1 MYRVDYIICFDIGG
15 TFIKYGLIDQNGQ
28 MMFKDKAVTPKHDI
42 QTLLPELIIEK
53 VKLLQNDFA
62 ITGIGISS
70 CGLVNHEKGEILF
83 SNNLPGY
90 SGMKLAETLFKSIE
104 LPVVVENDVKSACL
118 GEMWKGAI
126 QGKQNVVFLTL
137 GTGIGSSII
146 IDGKIVNGSH
156 HLAGELGHT
165 VIVAN
170 GRPCGCGR
178 RGCFERYAATSAF
191 VNDFIEEKKKQG
203 VILENV
209 SGEQIIQLVNEKDP
223 IASMVYKRFVSY
235 ISIGLVNIAHLLN
248 PEVII
253 IGGGIAE
260 QTDQFIQDINT
271 EIKKEIMPIYHNQ
284 EDLVFPSALGNDAG
298 MYGACYLTLK
308 KLSHLQ
314 V

>member
-1 MYRVDYIICFDIGG
+1 MDYIICFDIGG
-15 TFIKYGLIDQNGQ
+15 TFVKYGLINQNGQ
-28 MMFKDKAVTPKHDI
+28 MVFKDKALTPKHDI

-53 VKLLQNDFA
+53 IKCLQNDFE

-90 SGMKLAETLFKSIE
+90 TGMKLAEIIFKTIE
-104 LPVVVENDVKSACL
+104 LPVVVENDVKCACL
-118 GEMWKGAI
+118 GEMWKGSI

-156 HLAGELGHT
+156 RLAGELGHM

-178 RGCFERYAATSAF
+178 KGCYERYAATSAF
-191 VNDFIEEKKKQG
+191 VNDYIEEKKKQG
-203 VILENV
+203 IILENV
-209 SGEQIIQLVNEKDP
+209 SGEQILQFVIEKDP
-223 IASMVYKRFVSY
+223 IATMVYKRFVSY

-248 PEVII
+248 PEAII

-260 QTDQFIQDINT
+260 QTEQFIQDINT
-271 EIKKEIMPIYHNQ
+271 EIKNEIMPIYHNQ

-298 MYGACYLTLK
+298 MYGAGYLTLK
-308 KLSHLQ
+308 RLSRLQ

>member
-1 MYRVDYIICFDIGG
+1 MNTLICFDIGG
-15 TFIKYGLIDQNGQ
+15 TFIKYGIIDQQGQ
-28 MMFKDKAVTPKHDI
+28 MMYKDKALTPKQNI
-42 QTLLPELIIEK
+42 ETLLPELIIEK
-53 VKLLQNDFA
+53 VKLLQNDFK

-90 SGMKLAETLFKSIE
+90 SGMRLAEIVFKSIE
-104 LPVVVENDVKSACL
+104 LPVIVENDVKSACI

-126 QGKQNVVFLTL
+126 HGKQNVVFLTL

-146 IDGKIVNGSH
+146 IDGQIVKGSH

-170 GRPCGCGR
+170 GRSCGCGR
-178 RGCFERYAATSAF
+178 RGCYERYAATSAL
-191 VNDFIEEKKKQG
+191 VNDFIEEKMKQG

-209 SGEQIIQLVNEKDP
+209 SGEQILQLVNENDP
-223 IASMVYKRFVSY
+223 IASMVYKKFVSY
-235 ISIGLVNIAHLLN
+235 ISIGLVNIVHLLN
-248 PEVII
+248 PEAII

-260 QTDQFIQDINT
+260 QNDKFLKDINT
-271 EIKKEIMPIYHNQ
+271 EINKEMMPIYHNQ
-284 EDLVFPSALGNDAG
+284 DDLVFPSALGNDAG

-308 KLSHLQ
+308 RLSHLQ

>member
-1 MYRVDYIICFDIGG
+1 MYRLDYIICFDIGG
-15 TFIKYGLIDQNGQ
+15 TFIKYGLIDQKGQ
-28 MMFKDKAVTPKHDI
+28 MMFKDKALTPKHDI

-53 VKLLQNDFA
+53 VKLLQNDFKIA
-62 ITGIGISS
+62 GIGISS
-70 CGLVNHEKGEILF
+70 CGLVDHKKGEILF

-90 SGMKLAETLFKSIE
+90 SGMKLADILFKTMA
-104 LPVVVENDVKSACL
+104 LPVVIENDVKSACL
-118 GEMWKGAI
+118 GEQWKGAI

-146 IDGKIVNGSH
+146 VDGKIVNGSH

-178 RGCFERYAATSAF
+178 KGCYERYAATSAF
-191 VNDFIEEKKKQG
+191 VNDYIEEKKKQG
-203 VILENV
+203 VVLENV
-209 SGEQIIQLVNEKDP
+209 SGEQILQLVNEKDA

-235 ISIGLVNIAHLLN
+235 ISIGLVNVAHLLN
-248 PEVII
+248 PEAII

-260 QTDQFIQDINT
+260 KTEQFIQDINK
-271 EIKKEIMPIYHNQ
+271 EIKKEMMPIYQNQ

-298 MYGACYLTLK
+298 MYGACFLTLK
-308 KLSHLQ
+308 RLSHLQ

>member
-1 MYRVDYIICFDIGG
+1 MYRLGYIICFDIGG

-28 MMFKDKAVTPKHDI
+28 MMFKDKAPTPKHDI

-53 VKLLQNDFA
+53 VKLLQTDFD

-90 SGMKLAETLFKSIE
+90 SGMKLADTLFKSVE

-156 HLAGELGHT
+156 YLAGELGHT

-170 GRPCGCGR
+170 GKHCGCGR
-178 RGCFERYAATSAF
+178 RGCYERYAATSAF
-191 VNDFIEEKKKQG
+191 VNDFIEEKRKQG
-203 VILENV
+203 FILENV
-209 SGEQIIQLVNEKDP
+209 SGEHIIRLVNEKDP
-223 IASMVYKRFVSY
+223 IATLVYERFVSY

-248 PEVII
+248 PEAII

-260 QTDQFIQDINT
+260 QTEQFIQDINT
-271 EIKKEIMPIYHNQ
+271 EIKKEMMPIYLSQ
-284 EDLVFPSALGNDAG
+284 KDLVLPSALGNDAG
-298 MYGACYLTLK
+298 LYGACFLTLK